1 MCNLVCLQ
9 IAKEILLKPPAQ
21 RFFDDIRQLVPL
33 FKNIKLFKDQNIQD
47 SELPEIVQCLTYQ
60 TFKPG
65 ENVFEYGNQGDKFY
79 MILSGEV
86 SVLIP
91 NPECRNFAHWLQKY
105 HEEIIIMEKQI
116 EVEKKRLALI

>member
-1 MCNLVCLQ
+1 
-9 IAKEILLKPPAQ
+9 
-21 RFFDDIRQLVPL
+21 
-33 FKNIKLFKDQNIQD
+33 
-47 SELPEIVQCLTYQ
+47 
-60 TFKPG
+60 
-65 ENVFEYGNQGDKFY
+65 VFEYGNQGDKFY